1 MSGRSARICVLCG
14 MLLSMVIAFVANRV
28 CSTPAETRADAIL
41 HLQEDGKVTVE
52 LSGDLSPEQAN
63 AIAKA
68 QEVALEYQ
76 TSRDLRMNSTHLL
89 ILLVAALITV
99 LFLFFIVPSELDS
112 HQFTSSSV
120 FVKPRIIG
128 AILFVSD

>member
-1 MSGRSARICVLCG
+1 
-14 MLLSMVIAFVANRV
+14 
-28 CSTPAETRADAIL
+28 
-41 HLQEDGKVTVE
+41 
-52 LSGDLSPEQAN
+52 
-63 AIAKA
+63 
-68 QEVALEYQ
+68 
-76 TSRDLRMNSTHLL
+76 MNSTHLL